1 MGYKISALT
10 AAASSPTGTDLFE
23 VSRYNGSTYDSRK
36 MSWTQIIAGISL
48 VVGTVTTVS
57 VSSANGFGGSVANP
71 TTTPA
76 ISITT
81 SVSGLMYGNG
91 SAAAAATDSQVTSY
105 LITGVSVS
113 GGSISGTD
121 TMLQAFGK
129 LQNQING
136 LIGGTIYQGTWNATT
151 NTPALS
157 TGVGTNGYYYIVAT
171 PGATN
176 LDGITDWKL
185 GDWVI
190 FAGSAWQKVDN
201 TDAVISVNG
210 LIGAVA
216 LTGTASRITVSGAN
230 VFDISAAYVGQT
242 SITTLGTISTGSWNA
257 TAIPVNKGGTNITS
271 YTIGDLIYASG
282 ATTLSKLGVGSAGQV
297 LTLSGG
303 VPTWATPAAAVNI
316 AGGAS
321 WEIPYQ
327 SAPNTT
333 GFINVGS
340 AGQYLTNGSGAEKPY
355 WQTLPS
361 SVANISGGAAS
372 QLLYQDGLNSTAFLA
387 NGTSGQI
394 LQSNGAA
401 APSWETPETLD
412 SGTYTPALTDVTNL
426 DSSTPRLCT
435 YTRVGD
441 IVSVCGQFVVD
452 LTASGNFRL
461 RMSLPIA
468 SNFVNNQNGSGTA
481 QGLGTSTSN
490 VAWAAL
496 YSDIT
501 NDEIYINGQSN
512 LTVGITYYFN
522 FSYRVL

>member
-157 TGVGTNGYYYIVAT
+157 SGVGTNGYYYIVAT

-303 VPTWATPAAAVNI
+303 VPTWATPAAAGNI

-355 WQTLPS
+355 WTTLPN
-361 SVANISGGAAS
+361 SVANISGGVAS

-394 LQSNGAA
+394 LQSNGAS
-401 APSWETPETLD
+401 APSWETPTTLV
-412 SGTYTPALTDVTNL
+412 SGTYTPTLTILANL
-426 DSSTPRLCT
+426 DSGSSYLCT

-441 IVSVCGQFVVD
+441 IVNVYGTLLLD
-452 LTASGNFRL
+452 ATASGNVRFYL
-461 RMSLPIA
+461 SLPISSTFA
-468 SNFVNNQNGSGTA
+468 STKDAAGTA
-481 QGLGTSTSN
+481 QGLFTSTSN
-490 VAWAAL
+490 IGWSVIYA
-496 YSDIT
+496 DIANNRVLCNAQT
-501 NDEIYINGQSN
+501 NV
-512 LTVGITYYFN
+512 LTNNQWFFS